1 MAGLIGLRIPAAAKP
16 QLSSHHNTLDTL
28 ARRPPIS
35 SRSRPMSRSTFFRIL
50 LPLVLTV
57 LGAGVCAILLP
68 GENSAVHEQL
78 TGFPDSDVPAH
89 LARPA
94 ILAGM
99 CFLPALA
106 SVAYALSST
115 LDRYIARQF
124 LGIFGICISALFI
137 VWLLVDL
144 QDNIGDFLKSDN
156 VPRTI
161 LSFYSARA
169 SAIVLF
175 LLPYALLLS
184 LLYSLGKFSSSRE
197 IVAAIQTGRSVP
209 RLTAPLIGAGIFCS
223 LLCAG
228 LNYHWAPTAEGRKD
242 DILDTALGKSVRE
255 AKDVLYRNSENRRLW
270 LVGNFPPNYHKGE
283 PLVDVEVTTTRED
296 RTLESRL
303 VAKRAIWSAR
313 NRTWT
318 FESPVITKFNGSGE
332 PPEYT
337 RPTEPVVRSDWQ
349 ETPWQLIKP
358 GLPAEFLG
366 IPDLNGWLTANAGN
380 ETSFNPAPYLTQW
393 HYRWALPFTCL
404 VTVLLAA
411 PLSIHFSRRG
421 AGGGIFLAVVLSAL
435 MLLISRLSLNL
446 GEGSVVSPALSAWL
460 PNIIFGAIGFY
471 LFQRRL
477 AGRPIYQ
484 RIKALFPDND

>member
-1 MAGLIGLRIPAAAKP
+1 
-16 QLSSHHNTLDTL
+16 
-28 ARRPPIS
+28 
-35 SRSRPMSRSTFFRIL
+35 MSRSTFFRIL
-50 LPLVLTV
+50 LPLALTV
-57 LGAGVCAILLP
+57 IGAIVCALLLP
-68 GENSAVHEQL
+68 GENTAVHEQL
-78 TGFPDSDVPAH
+78 TGFPDSDVSAH
-89 LARPA
+89 LARPT

-106 SVAYALSST
+106 AVAYSLSGT

-124 LGIFGICISALFI
+124 LGIFAICLAALFM

-144 QDNIGDFLKSDN
+144 QDNIGDFIESKN
-156 VPRTI
+156 VTVTI
-161 LSFYSARA
+161 LKFYTARV
-169 SAIVLF
+169 SAIILF

-197 IVAAIQTGRSVP
+197 IVAAVQTGRSVP

-242 DILDTALGKSVRE
+242 DILDEALGKAVRE
-255 AKDVLYRNSENRRLW
+255 ADDVLYRNADARRLW
-270 LVGNFPPNYHKGE
+270 LIGSFPTNYEKGE
-283 PLVDVEVTTTRED
+283 PLIDVEVTTTRED
-296 RTLESRL
+296 RTLDSRL
-303 VAKRAIWSAR
+303 IAKRAIW
-313 NRTWT
+313 NYNDRTWT
-318 FESPVITKFNGSGE
+318 FESPVIAKFTPDE
-332 PPEYT
+332 PPEYIT
-337 RPTEPVVRSDWQ
+337 PSESVVRSDWK

-358 GLPAEFLG
+358 GLPADFLG

-380 ETSFNPAPYLTQW
+380 EVSLNPAPYLTQW

-421 AGGGIFLAVVLSAL
+421 TGGGIFLAVVLSAL
-435 MLLISRLSLNL
+435 MLLISRISLNL
-446 GEGSVVSPALSAWL
+446 GEGSVVSPLLGAWL
-460 PNIIFGAIGFY
+460 PNILFGAIGFY

-484 RIKALFPDND
+484 RIKALFPEN

>member
-1 MAGLIGLRIPAAAKP
+1 M
-16 QLSSHHNTLDTL
+16 NF
-28 ARRPPIS
+28 
-35 SRSRPMSRSTFFRIL
+35 SRSTFLRLL

-57 LGAGVCAILLP
+57 LGAVVCLLLLP
-68 GENSAVHEQL
+68 GENAAVQSQI
-78 TGFPDSDVPAH
+78 TGFPDSDVSAH

-94 ILAGM
+94 IMAGM

-106 SVAYALSST
+106 AVAYSLSGT

-124 LGIFGICISALFI
+124 LGIFAICLSALFV
-137 VWLLVDL
+137 VWLLIDL
-144 QDNIGDFLKSDN
+144 SDN
-156 VPRTI
+156 VSDFRKSDSVVVTA
-161 LSFYSARA
+161 LKFYFTRS
-169 SAIVLF
+169 SAIILF

-197 IVAAIQTGRSVP
+197 IVAVVQTGRSVP
-209 RLTAPLIGAGIFCS
+209 RITAPLIGAGVFCT

-242 DILDTALGKSVRE
+242 EILDAARGKPVRE
-255 AKDVLYRNSENRRLW
+255 AKDVLYRNAEARRLW
-270 LVGNFPPNYHKGE
+270 MVGMFPTNYENGE
-283 PLVDVEVTTTRED
+283 PLMDVEVTTTRAD

-303 VAKRAIWSAR
+303 TASRAIW
-313 NRTWT
+313 NRSKQSWT
-318 FESPVITKFNGSGE
+318 FENPVLGSFNPGQ
-332 PPEYT
+332 PPEFT
-337 RPTEPVVRSDWQ
+337 SSETPIVHTDWE

-358 GLPAEFLG
+358 GLAANFLG
-366 IPDLNGWLTANAGN
+366 VPDLNGWLRANAGN
-380 ETSFNPAPYLTQW
+380 ELSLNPAPYITQW

-411 PLSIHFSRRG
+411 PLAIHFSRRG

-435 MLLISRLSLNL
+435 MLLISSISLVL
-446 GEGSVVSPALSAWL
+446 GEALIIPPMLGAWL
-460 PNIIFGAIGFY
+460 PNILFGALGFY

-484 RIKALFPDND
+484 RIKALFPDDNN